1 LPRPGCSF
9 RTPTDCMMWQRK
21 LFRKIKEGKYHF
33 HQVRDRA
40 THLVINHLLC
50 SALLCSVFT
59 PLLLLLLPV
68 DGGVVWLQDYW
79 GNTSPEAIDMIRKM
93 LCVNQKERW
102 TAGQLL
108 QHPWITLGEDV
119 LGQKEMTKQLETLKK
134 YRAKL
139 RFKKAV
145 LAVTVGVKVKLM
157 FKNKTPSGTHLVD
170 PSLDESAKADSA
182 KAALTDGEGDAAAAA
197 PAANAAATPGAAEDA
212 TTAEPSAVVL
222 ESRDSVDGADVAKE
236 KEYVGVKAKKGK
248 SGITAE
254 MLKELQ
260 EMEARGEIEDD
271 NGDVPAVERM

>member
-1 LPRPGCSF
+1 
-9 RTPTDCMMWQRK
+9 
-21 LFRKIKEGKYHF
+21 
-33 HQVRDRA
+33 
-40 THLVINHLLC
+40 
-50 SALLCSVFT
+50 
-59 PLLLLLLPV
+59 
-68 DGGVVWLQDYW
+68 VVWLQDYW

-157 FKNKTPSGTHLVD
+157 FKNKTPSGTQLVD
-170 PSLDESAKADSA
+170 PSLDDSAKVDSA
-182 KAALTDGEGDAAAAA
+182 KAALADGEGGAAAAA
-197 PAANAAATPGAAEDA
+197 PAAEAAPGVEKDSS
-212 TTAEPSAVVL
+212 TAEPSAVVL

-260 EMEARGEIEDD
+260 EMEARGEIDDD